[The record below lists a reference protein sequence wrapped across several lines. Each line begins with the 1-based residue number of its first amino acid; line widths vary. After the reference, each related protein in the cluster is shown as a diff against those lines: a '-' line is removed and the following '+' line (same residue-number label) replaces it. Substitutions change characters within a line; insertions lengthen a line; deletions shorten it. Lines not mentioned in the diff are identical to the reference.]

1 MEKLVGVV
9 SLQGP
14 LSWKVYVDGATNQ
27 RGSGIGLVVV
37 SPEGVIIEKSLRLDF
52 SAMNNEAKYKALLTR
67 MAMV

>member
-27 RGSGIGLVVV
+27 KGSGIGLVVV
-37 SPEGVIIEKSLRLDF
+37 SPEAVIIEKSLRLGF
-52 SAMNNEAKYKALLTR
+52 SAMNNEAEYKALLTR

>member
-14 LSWKVYVDGATNQ
+14 LSWKVYVNGATNQ

-37 SPEGVIIEKSLRLDF
+37 SPEGVIIKKSLRLGF
-52 SAMNNEAKYKALLTR
+52 SP
-67 MAMV
+67 